1 MQIVVDLPGAIA
13 ETTTESGEAL
23 NETSVAPSCACEV
36 LRSSMRLSTLVEFL
50 EREAP
55 GIGESASTRI
65 NLARLY
71 AERGCHD
78 DAAAE
83 LRVAR
88 RKARQRGDASASAI
102 GEVSAAIALAAAPA
116 RSDAR

>member
-1 MQIVVDLPGAIA
+1 MQIVVDLHDAIA

-55 GIGESASTRI
+55 GIAESASTRI
-65 NLARLY
+65 NLASLY
-71 AERGCHD
+71 AERGCHE

-88 RKARQRGDASASAI
+88 RKARQRGDASGSAI
-102 GEVSAAIALAAAPA
+102 GEVTAAIALAAAPV
-116 RSDAR
+116 RGDAR